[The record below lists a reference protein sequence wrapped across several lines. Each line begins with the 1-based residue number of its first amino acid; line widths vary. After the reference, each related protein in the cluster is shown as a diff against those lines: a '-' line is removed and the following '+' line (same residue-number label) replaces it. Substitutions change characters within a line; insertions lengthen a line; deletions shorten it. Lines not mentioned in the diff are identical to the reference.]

1 MSVFWNDD
9 DIPGMLADSP
19 NVITATP
26 ESGPPVTG
34 PCLRLESDE
43 LKLDSG
49 SSAPL
54 VMHLVRVFVQTSLF
68 GFVVGGANG
77 TTCNVDGVKYTVWKV
92 LMEGDGALSQLL
104 LRVSD

>member
-1 MSVFWNDD
+1 MEVFWNDS

-26 ESGPPVTG
+26 EIGPAVTG

-43 LKLDSG
+43 LKLDSP

-54 VMHLVRVFVQTSLF
+54 VMRLVRVYVQTTLF
-68 GFVVGGANG
+68 GFLDGGSI
-77 TTCNVDGVKYTVWKV
+77 CNVDGVQYEVWKR

-104 LRVSD
+104 LRVS